1 MMHNS
6 TRRLTGSLLAVGL
19 MSVIGM
25 GTPAT
30 ATPADPGVTQPE
42 ETLTTVIVEE
52 ILMDKHGNVKS
63 QESSVAFQ
71 EVAGQS
77 STSSSPSA
85 AAAAPDTVAL
95 MASGSEGTSSANGCK
110 TATLRNVER
119 STLGTLLYTYKTS
132 TSWCWIRSSSFI
144 YQVSNDWD
152 YINDDM
158 CWSWQG
164 EVNKDTNFYNWSGG
178 PQSGY
183 LHRRKGQVQG
193 GCLFPNN
200 KYPENYIR
208 AHSNGTWTWDT
219 NG

>member
-1 MMHNS
+1 MPVV
-6 TRRLTGSLLAVGL
+6 TLAVTTG
-19 MSVIGM
+19 GM
-25 GTPAT
+25 LAMAQPASS
-30 ATPADPGVTQPE
+30 AREEPAANTEETFTTIIVE
-42 ETLTTVIVEE
+42 ETL
-52 ILMDKHGNVKS
+52 MDKNGRVKS
-63 QESSVAFQ
+63 QSS
-71 EVAGQS
+71 EVVYDEA
-77 STSSSPSA
+77 STLSA
-85 AAAAPDTVAL
+85 PQGVAL
-95 MASGSEGTSSANGCK
+95 ADGGQVALLASGSEGSSTANGCK
-110 TATLRNVER
+110 TATVRKVER
-119 STLGTLLYTYKTS
+119 STLGTLLYTYKTW

-164 EVNKDTNFYNWSGG
+164 QVNKDMNFYNWSGG

-183 LHRRKGQVQG
+183 LHRRKGHVQG
-193 GCLFPNN
+193 GCLFANN

>member
-1 MMHNS
+1 MNNS
-6 TRRLTGSLLAVGL
+6 TKRFVGGLLAAALLSASAVGL
-19 MSVIGM
+19 
-25 GTPAT
+25 GTPAA

-42 ETLTTVIVEE
+42 ETLTTIVVEE

-63 QESSVAFQ
+63 RDSKVAFQ
-71 EVAGQS
+71 EAAEQS
-77 STSSSPSA
+77 SSA
-85 AAAAPDTVAL
+85 ALAAPSSAAL

-110 TATLRNVER
+110 TATVRNVER

-152 YINDDM
+152 YINDDL

-183 LHRRKGQVQG
+183 LHRRKGHVQG
-193 GCLFPNN
+193 GCVFPNN